1 MSFPFSQEDEVE
13 SWNGFIREL
22 RGKCQSKPGNS
33 AFWKEVCEVGR
44 ELSLISNKEAKK
56 HGGQSK
62 VTEKEAAEVSYLV
75 SSIEVGQLKN
85 LCSLSQLRL

>member
-1 MSFPFSQEDEVE
+1 MSFPFYQEDEVD

-56 HGGQSK
+56 QGGQSK

-75 SSIEVGQLKN
+75 SSIELDQLKDFM
-85 LCSLSQLRL
+85 